1 MSQFDVHR
9 NTGRNSAMI
18 PFVVIVQSAAFDDRR
33 RRIVVPLV
41 ATAKTQGHIKFPS
54 AVVTPTFTIAGI
66 KVILNPLEMTSIA
79 IDALGEQVGSLAEKG
94 DVIVAAL
101 DDIFSR
107 AWG

>member
-9 NTGRNSAMI
+9 NTGHNSAVI

-41 ATAKTQGHIKFPS
+41 ATVKTKGHINFPTS
-54 AVVTPTFTIAGI
+54 SVNPTFTLAGTA
-66 KVILNPLEMTSIA
+66 VILNPLEMTSVA
-79 IDALGEQVGSLAEKG
+79 IDALGQYVGSLADSG
-94 DVIVAAL
+94 DEIIAAL
-101 DDIFSR
+101 DEIFSR

>member
-9 NTGRNSAMI
+9 NTGRNSALI

-41 ATAKTQGHIKFPS
+41 ATATILGHIKFPTS
-54 AVVTPTFTIAGI
+54 GVNPTFMLAGAE
-66 KVILNPLEMTSIA
+66 VILNPLEMTSIA
-79 IDALGEQVGSLAEKG
+79 IDMLGEYVGSLTESG
-94 DVIVAAL
+94 DIIIAAL
-101 DDIFSR
+101 DEVFSQ

>member
-9 NTGRNSAMI
+9 NAGRNSAVI
-18 PFVVIVQSAAFDDRR
+18 PFVVIVQSAAFDDLR

-41 ATAKTQGHIKFPS
+41 AIAKTQGSIKFPS
-54 AVVTPTFTIAGI
+54 ASVNPIFSVAGI
-66 KVILNPLEMTSIA
+66 TVILNPFEMTSVA
-79 IDALGEQVGSLAEKG
+79 VDVLGEHVGSLADKG

-101 DDIFSR
+101 DELFSQ